1 MRICATRGPLCRGVE
16 GAPSWTLSSEA
27 ARPVTFI
34 HISLCGF
41 FRHREPTNQFLS
53 SVLFKRTSTSLW
65 DKLEMAG
72 KINYIWQKDRTL
84 WGTVNVRGVKTRTV
98 REERF
103 QASGPSVRFCF
114 FINVH

>member
-1 MRICATRGPLCRGVE
+1 MRICATSGPLCRGVE

-53 SVLFKRTSTSLW
+53 SLLFKREPAPAYGISWRWLA
-65 DKLEMAG
+65 KLIIYG
-72 KINYIWQKDRTL
+72 KKIEHYGEQLTC
-84 WGTVNVRGVKTRTV
+84 GG
-98 REERF
+98 
-103 QASGPSVRFCF
+103 
-114 FINVH
+114 